1 MMIEPTE
8 SESKAEIDRF
18 CEAMISI
25 RKEIRE
31 IETGN
36 CQIEHSALRQAPHS
50 VYDLADDKWGRDYS
64 PQE

>member
-8 SESKAEIDRF
+8 SESKAEIYRF

-36 CQIEHSALRQAPHS
+36 CQIEHSALRQASHS
-50 VYDLADDKWGRDYS
+50 VYDLADDK
-64 PQE
+64 